1 MLHGLFGG
9 DFSLRSFRTLALVLV
24 QIVTLGLGAAGAV
37 AWQNSTAP
45 APVPLA
51 QEAIARSQTDADCL
65 PAVAGQ
71 LSVAEIAELAN
82 PAVVT
87 ITNLAAMAEQAA
99 APDPDQGEA
108 VEELPEIAGEARP
121 VGTGSGFIINESGIV
136 VTNSHVVEGADQLE
150 VRFFDGTTVAGTVV
164 GFDDPDLL
172 DVAVVQLELPAGT
185 AVPGVL
191 ALGDSDAIRSGDH
204 VVAIGSALGEFTN
217 TVTEGMVNAVGR
229 SLGGYGL
236 SSLIQHDAEIWRGN
250 SGGPLLNLR
259 GEVVG
264 VNSAGLSSNEMSAT
278 SPADIAFAISSNAVQ
293 SIVDEVLA
301 TGTVA
306 RPYLGIVGGQ
316 VANGHEIRSVE
327 EGMPAAAAGL
337 QAGDIIVAVN
347 GQALD
352 SQTSLLELLF
362 GFRPGDTVTLE
373 ILRDGARQTVDLVL
387 GTRPLNSQ

>member
-9 DFSLRSFRTLALVLV
+9 DFSLRSFRTFALVLV
-24 QIVTLGLGAAGAV
+24 QFVTLGLGAAGAI

-45 APVPLA
+45 APVPLTQAAA
-51 QEAIARSQTDADCL
+51 QAQTAPECL

-87 ITNLAAMAEQAA
+87 ITNLAAMAEQAGSQEVA
-99 APDPDQGEA
+99 QAETA
-108 VEELPEIAGEARP
+108 EESVPQAENVLP
-121 VGTGSGFIINESGIV
+121 VGTGSGFIIDESGIV
-136 VTNSHVVEGADQLE
+136 VTNSHVVFGADELE
-150 VRFFDGTTVAGTVV
+150 VRFFDGTTVPGTVV
-164 GFDDPDLL
+164 GLDDPDLL

-185 AVPGVL
+185 TVPGVL
-191 ALGDSDAIRSGDH
+191 TLGDSAAVRSGDR

-217 TVTEGMVNAVGR
+217 TVTEGMVNAVSR
-229 SLGGYGL
+229 SLGTYGL

-250 SGGPLLNLR
+250 SGGPLLNMQ

-278 SPADIAFAISSNAVQ
+278 SAADIAFAISSNAVQ
-293 SIVDEVLA
+293 AIVDEVLA

-306 RPYLGIVGGQ
+306 RPYLGIVGQ
-316 VANGHEIRSVE
+316 PVANGHEISVVE
-327 EGMPAAAAGL
+327 EGMPAAQAGL

-352 SQTSLLELLF
+352 GETNLLELIF

-373 ILRDGARQTVDLVL
+373 ILRDGAQQTIDLVL
-387 GTRPLNSQ
+387 GTRPVNSQ